1 MSDKSDLELEVII
14 PEETRKEI
22 NWNSFLEYYH
32 SIDKKCDMILS
43 LIINKKSNQ

>member
-32 SIDKKCDMILS
+32 SIDKKCDMILN
-43 LIINKKSNQ
+43 IIHKKKGN